1 MTHPKDANVNP
12 TTPTARKTVLNWRF
26 EFGSY
31 GETRRFLDRLAD
43 LSKREDYYPNV
54 SFGKTYVNVSIDAEG
69 QTQLGARE
77 AAFIEEIKACLVQD
91 QA

>member
-1 MTHPKDANVNP
+1 MTQAKDADTNAA
-12 TTPTARKTVLNWRF
+12 TPAARKPVLNWRF
-26 EFGSY
+26 EFASY
-31 GETRRFLDRLAD
+31 GETRHFLDQLAD

-69 QTQLGARE
+69 QTELGARE
-77 AAFIEEIKACLVQD
+77 AAFVEEMKAHAAQD